1 MLEVSDVSLLKE
13 EIKQLKE
20 LLAERDETIIQL
32 RESLRPE
39 GWMPPVELNLTMHEA
54 RTLALLYKMRGEAAT
69 KEALFQ
75 TVYYDKLNP
84 PDIKIVDVFV
94 CKMRKKLRPY
104 EITIDTL
111 WGRGYLLTAESVL
124 ILDNWGKEPLPLL

>member
-1 MLEVSDVSLLKE
+1 M
-13 EIKQLKE
+13 
-20 LLAERDETIIQL
+20 
-32 RESLRPE
+32 
-39 GWMPPVELNLTMHEA
+39 
-54 RTLALLYKMRGEAAT
+54 
-69 KEALFQ
+69 
-75 TVYYDKLNP
+75 YYDRLNP

-104 EITIDTL
+104 GITIDTV